1 MSFVAVIDAI
11 MLLIK
16 NGKIIDG
23 TGKPAYQADIL
34 VSDDKI
40 SAIGVFPKKPGIET
54 IDALGFTITPGFID
68 PNTDSDH
75 YLSLFGNPGQ
85 DDFLLQGVSTIIGG
99 HCGAS
104 LAPLLYASLESIR
117 KWGDPSHT
125 NVNWRSVGEFLNVLE
140 KRGLGVNFGTLMGH
154 STIRRALI
162 GETLRDLTDKE
173 LGVFK
178 RVIDDGLKEG
188 ALGLSTGLSY
198 AHSHLVPYHEIREL
212 ASVVGRNNGVYATH
226 LRNEREGL
234 VASIK
239 ESLKLAA
246 ETGVKLLVSHLR
258 PLSGYVKEIRA
269 ARDIFAGLPDG
280 MDANFDTYPF
290 DASLV
295 PIYTILPDWVK
306 RGNLESM
313 WETILRPERQEELR
327 QELKVLPLE
336 WITIAL
342 APNNKYLVGKT
353 VAEFARSQEIKK
365 EEALLRLMILTRM
378 KAVLL
383 IRDIDNSIS
392 EEMIFDE
399 RALVGSNGASLS
411 KEEYAISP
419 ERGLRTFPKYLRL
432 AAAREN
438 LSFEEAVK
446 KITYLPAKKFGL
458 RGRGIIK
465 EKGFAD
471 LVLLR
476 NHSISTVIVNGQIA
490 VRDGVVQNVL
500 SGCVIHKS

>member
-1 MSFVAVIDAI
+1 MEW
-11 MLLIK
+11 ML
-16 NGKIIDG
+16 
-23 TGKPAYQADIL
+23 IL
-34 VSDDKI
+34 
-40 SAIGVFPKKPGIET
+40 T
-54 IDALGFTITPGFID
+54 
-68 PNTDSDH
+68 
-75 YLSLFGNPGQ
+75 
-85 DDFLLQGVSTIIGG
+85 
-99 HCGAS
+99 
-104 LAPLLYASLESIR
+104 
-117 KWGDPSHT
+117 HT
-125 NVNWRSVGEFLNVLE
+125 V
-140 KRGLGVNFGTLMGH
+140 
-154 STIRRALI
+154 
-162 GETLRDLTDKE
+162 
-173 LGVFK
+173 
-178 RVIDDGLKEG
+178 
-188 ALGLSTGLSY
+188 
-198 AHSHLVPYHEIREL
+198 
-212 ASVVGRNNGVYATH
+212 
-226 LRNEREGL
+226 
-234 VASIK
+234 
-239 ESLKLAA
+239 
-246 ETGVKLLVSHLR
+246 
-258 PLSGYVKEIRA
+258 
-269 ARDIFAGLPDG
+269 
-280 MDANFDTYPF
+280 

-295 PIYTILPDWVK
+295 PIYTARTGLNGIWK
-306 RGNLESM
+306 AC
-313 WETILRPERQEELR
+313 ETILDRKTGKIEARMR
-327 QELKVLPLE
+327 LPLE